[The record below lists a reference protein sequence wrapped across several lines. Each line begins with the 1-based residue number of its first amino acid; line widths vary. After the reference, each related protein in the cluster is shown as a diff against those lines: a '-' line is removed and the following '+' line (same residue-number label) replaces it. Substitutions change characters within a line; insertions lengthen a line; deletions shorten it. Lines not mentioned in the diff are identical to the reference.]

1 MGKSLNVPT
10 LALTRGGTNLSPSL
24 VGPTFSGVSVGGTS
38 GATRSLALPTLAITR
53 GGVNLNPSILS
64 LLEIV
69 IGGSN
74 CPPGR
79 RYPPY
84 GQRGP
89 DAWEL
94 NV

>member
-1 MGKSLNVPT
+1 MGKSLNLPT

-24 VGPTFSGVSVGGTS
+24 VGPTLGGVSVGGTS

-79 RYPPY
+79 RYPLY

-94 NV
+94 DV

>member
-1 MGKSLNVPT
+1 MGKSLNLPT
-10 LALTRGGTNLSPSL
+10 LALTRGGVNL
-24 VGPTFSGVSVGGTS
+24 GPTVLGPPFSGVSVGGTS
-38 GATRSLALPTLAITR
+38 GATRSLALPTLALAQ
-53 GGVNLNPSILS
+53 GGTNPNPSFLS

-69 IGGSN
+69 IGGTN

-79 RYPPY
+79 RYPLY

>member
-1 MGKSLNVPT
+1 MGKSLNLPT

-24 VGPTFSGVSVGGTS
+24 VGPAFSGVSVGGTS
-38 GATRSLALPTLAITR
+38 GARRSLALPTLALTQ
-53 GGVNLNPSILS
+53 GGVNPNPSFRS

-74 CPPGR
+74 CPPKR
-79 RYPPY
+79 RYPRY
-84 GQRGP
+84 GQRGS

-94 NV
+94 DV

>member
-1 MGKSLNVPT
+1 MGKSLNLPT
-10 LALTRGGTNLSPSL
+10 LALTRGGVNLSPTVL
-24 VGPTFSGVSVGGTS
+24 GPAFSGVGMGGTS
-38 GATRSLALPTLAITR
+38 GATRSLALPTLALTR

-79 RYPPY
+79 RYPRY
-84 GQRGP
+84 GQRGS

-94 NV
+94 EV